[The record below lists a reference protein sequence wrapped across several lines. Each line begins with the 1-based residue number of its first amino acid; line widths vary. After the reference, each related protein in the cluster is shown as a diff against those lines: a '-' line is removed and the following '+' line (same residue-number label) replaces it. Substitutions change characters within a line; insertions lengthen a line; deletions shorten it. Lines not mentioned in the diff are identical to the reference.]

1 MSKKLKMMGLAL
13 IAVCALGAAS
23 AGGAQ
28 AAVPEFTV
36 SGGTSGAHEPLAEE
50 TTVTPTGGD
59 YTLTVTNFLRV
70 TCTSAKLDEG
80 FIIDNGSEGTIKSI
94 TFFGCS
100 VRTTTGGTTTC
111 LVQGGTPEKNG
122 EIHTNAVK
130 ITLKTVGTKHI
141 VTFEPDEGTVFVK
154 IKITECALEATSN
167 VTGTVGAEAL
177 TASGTLATNQELE
190 SSQATSEA
198 GSDSLLFGTRT
209 SWLDGKVDIH
219 LASDRNWGVDW

>member
-1 MSKKLKMMGLAL
+1 MGKKLKVLSLAL
-13 IAVCALGAAS
+13 FIVCAFGAAS
-23 AGGAQ
+23 AGSAQ

-36 SGGTSGAHEPLAEE
+36 SGGTSGAHEALAEE
-50 TTVTPTGGD
+50 TTVTPAGGD
-59 YTLTVTNFLRV
+59 FTLTETNFLRI
-70 TCTSAKLDEG
+70 TCTALKLDEG
-80 FIIDNGSEGTIKSI
+80 FIIDNGSEGTIKSL

-111 LVQGGTPEKNG
+111 LVQGGTPERNG

-130 ITLKTVGTKHI
+130 LTLKTVGTKHV
-141 VTFEPDEGTVFVK
+141 VTFEPDSGEVFVQL
-154 IKITECALEATSN
+154 KITECALEGTTN
-167 VTGTVGAEAL
+167 VTGTIGTEAL

-198 GSDSLLFGTRT
+198 GGDAVRFGTRT
-209 SWLDGKVDIH
+209 AWLDGKVDLH